1 MFKIFLSW
9 VLKNGWNLFSV
20 IGVIGTFYF
29 AIVYVPDYVKEISD
43 SKISLA
49 RESLSADLQ
58 EILFYDKKI
67 DYSEVGSLIR
77 GREIKLGFNYPYS
90 AKDLLLEVQDRF
102 VSNKFISLD
111 RRQEL
116 VATIDGIISSAPKD
130 RELSKPSV
138 DWPMMM
144 AYVISVLG
152 AIIASLGLK
161 SLTNKLQADREI
173 VVDIAG
179 GEIVIN
185 QGSDSAFVQAV
196 QYENLVSEV
205 LKDLGIPFTQNGY
218 PDGGRDF
225 VLQDET
231 PPVQIEV
238 KAYRQLLGLGTVR
251 QICSLLARPG
261 WNGILVVS
269 SGLTKNA
276 MQYVEQ
282 FNQMHEEK
290 IRVVIGREKNQLK
303 EQLLSILRP

>member
-20 IGVIGTFYF
+20 IGVLGTFYF

-43 SKISLA
+43 SKVSLA

-116 VATIDGIISSAPKD
+116 VATIDGIISNAPKD
-130 RELSKPSV
+130 RELSKPGV
-138 DWPMMM
+138 DWPMIM

-185 QGSDSAFVQAV
+185 QASDSAFVQAV

-205 LKDLGIPFTQNGY
+205 LKDLGIPFTQNRY

-225 VLQDET
+225 VIQDET

-276 MQYVEQ
+276 MEYVEQ

-303 EQLLSILRP
+303 EQLLSVLRP